1 MQTHSTF
8 YKHPQPSHP
17 RASSRYVRI
26 VTSLNGVALLADQRG
41 HANYSNPAWKMAPPA
56 GANTETGTGVPVIS
70 DFFIKIKEG
79 YQFVI
84 TDMHDKNACLP
95 GTEIYESPISKYCFD
110 GQGGYPTPPPQPSL
124 PPSPPP
130 KPPLPSS
137 PSLPPLAPFACKLDF
152 LTAEVNG
159 NMIQGTD
166 NNLLLEVVA
175 TLQLVDRISETNS
188 YDPYTCKV
196 RESFFYECLDIA
208 SPKTLSSSINGS
220 YGIPASKTSFTWL
233 SDGLNTSSIDHFGGA
248 VRCHD
253 KITGDGAVNS
263 LDLTV
268 LLWYQFEQPPYDRS
282 KLSRSPAEVSTV
294 EGRHDTST
302 RCGTN
307 ETRGSWQL
315 AVADDYCATAH
326 NATVA
331 SGRRLGDAQ
340 ESEQSY
346 TEMAVEVI
354 EWAVVPGEG
363 RWVRIRAVT
372 VLLSL
377 ELYLT
382 GFAIDGGAVLSNEK
396 TPAFNCTVCVPQLSS
411 PDEPTLTF
419 SRYLEYEGVGAERAA
434 ADCARVVGM
443 TPETA
448 LTRNVLSLRQTPA
461 FKACHFDIF
470 LWIPQQPNSG
480 VHVAAYTEAGSF
492 STNRLEQLGATGDC
506 GADFGVKAGSTG
518 MDGRA
523 GQVQHTAACVQYG
536 VDGSQLGAAPSPPP
550 NAQCSTECRFAT
562 GPEQGPRLTCL
573 TLSESMRRTEI
584 QQYFNVV
591 AAPNEACDCTG
602 CCDESFPYAPPFPSS
617 PPLPPPSTPP
627 SGCTNVTLQN
637 RGWQFVSFNCI
648 EGASSF
654 DLVLRSV
661 MFEIDDKI
669 LSREGRLLF
678 ATYDGTKWVGNL
690 VEKGFSSATGYKV
703 FYSGEVDAVLTQSGD
718 AAPVEDVELSSGWN
732 WIGHAPLVSYPI
744 NSGVTTIGGTEFT
757 ANDQIKT
764 RSGSALSFTTYT
776 GSIFEGELTE
786 LMPGVGYEVKV
797 TQAVTFRYVLR

>member
-1 MQTHSTF
+1 M
-8 YKHPQPSHP
+8 
-17 RASSRYVRI
+17 
-26 VTSLNGVALLADQRG
+26 TSLNGVVLLADERG
-41 HANYSNPAWKMAPPA
+41 HANYSSPTWKMAPPA
-56 GANTETGTGVPVIS
+56 GANTETGTGVPVVS

-95 GTEIYESPISKYCFD
+95 GTEIYESPITKYCFD
-110 GQGGYPTPPPQPSL
+110 GQGGYPTPPH
-124 PPSPPP
+124 PSPPP
-130 KPPLPSS
+130 SHPPPVSSPPPPLPPS
-137 PSLPPLAPFACKLDF
+137 PSLPPPAPFDCKLDF
-152 LTAEVNG
+152 LTAEVDG

-220 YGIPASKTSFTWL
+220 YGVPASKTSFTWL

-263 LDLTV
+263 LDLAV
-268 LLWYQFEQPPYDRS
+268 LLWYQFEQPPYHRS

-307 ETRGSWQL
+307 ETRTAWQL
-315 AVADDYCATAH
+315 TVADDYCAVAH

-331 SGRRLGDAQ
+331 SGRRLGDVH

-363 RWVRIRAVT
+363 RWVRIRAAT

-382 GFAIDGGAVLSNEK
+382 GFAIDGGATLSNEK
-396 TPAFNCTVCVPQLSS
+396 TPAFNCTDCVPKFAS
-411 PDEPTLTF
+411 PNETTLTF
-419 SRYLEYEGVGAERAA
+419 ARFLEYEGASAERAA
-434 ADCARVVGM
+434 ADCARIVGA

-448 LTRNVLSLRQTPA
+448 LTRNVIALRQTPA
-461 FKACHFDIF
+461 FQACQFDTF
-470 LWIPQQPNSG
+470 LWIPQHPNSG

-492 STNRLEQLGATGDC
+492 SANRLEQLGATGDC
-506 GADFGVKAGSTG
+506 GTDFGVQAGSTG

-523 GQVQHTAACVQYG
+523 GQVQHTAACVQHG
-536 VDGSQLGAAPSPPP
+536 VEGSQLVTAPSPPRP
-550 NAQCSTECRFAT
+550 
-562 GPEQGPRLTCL
+562 
-573 TLSESMRRTEI
+573 
-584 QQYFNVV
+584 
-591 AAPNEACDCTG
+591 APLEP
-602 CCDESFPYAPPFPSS
+602 SPPPPPSPAPPEPSPPPPPSPAPPEPSPPPPSPSPPPPSPSPPSPSPPPPSPSPPPPSS
-617 PPLPPPSTPP
+617 PPPPPPSTPP
-627 SGCTNVTLQN
+627 SGCMDITLQTQ
-637 RGWQFVSFNCI
+637 GWQFISFNCI

-654 DLVLRSV
+654 DLVLRSA

-669 LSREGRLLF
+669 LSREARLLF

-690 VEKGFSSATGYKV
+690 EEKGFSSARGYKML
-703 FYSGEVDAVLTQSGD
+703 YSGEVGAVLTQSGD

-744 NSGVTTIGGTEFT
+744 NSGVTTIGGTQFT

-764 RSGSALSFTTYT
+764 RLGSALSFTTYS
-776 GSIFEGELTE
+776 GSKFEGGLTE
-786 LMPGVGYEVKV
+786 LTPGVGYEVKV
-797 TQAVTFRYVLR
+797 TQAVTFRYVLP

>member
-1 MQTHSTF
+1 M
-8 YKHPQPSHP
+8 
-17 RASSRYVRI
+17 
-26 VTSLNGVALLADQRG
+26 
-41 HANYSNPAWKMAPPA
+41 
-56 GANTETGTGVPVIS
+56 
-70 DFFIKIKEG
+70 
-79 YQFVI
+79 
-84 TDMHDKNACLP
+84 
-95 GTEIYESPISKYCFD
+95 
-110 GQGGYPTPPPQPSL
+110 
-124 PPSPPP
+124 
-130 KPPLPSS
+130 
-137 PSLPPLAPFACKLDF
+137 
-152 LTAEVNG
+152 
-159 NMIQGTD
+159 
-166 NNLLLEVVA
+166 
-175 TLQLVDRISETNS
+175 DRISETNS

-208 SPKTLSSSINGS
+208 SPKTLGSSINGS
-220 YGIPASKTSFTWL
+220 YGIPASKTPFTWL

-248 VRCHD
+248 VCCHD

-263 LDLTV
+263 LDLAV

-307 ETRGSWQL
+307 ETRTAWQL
-315 AVADDYCATAH
+315 AVADDYCTTAH

-363 RWVRIRAVT
+363 RWVRIRAAT

-419 SRYLEYEGVGAERAA
+419 ARFLEYEGVGAERAA

-480 VHVAAYTEAGSF
+480 VHVAAYTAAGSF

-536 VDGSQLGAAPSPPP
+536 VEGSHLGAAPSPPRP
-550 NAQCSTECRFAT
+550 
-562 GPEQGPRLTCL
+562 
-573 TLSESMRRTEI
+573 
-584 QQYFNVV
+584 
-591 AAPNEACDCTG
+591 
-602 CCDESFPYAPPFPSS
+602 APPEPSPPPPPSPAPPEPSPPPPPSPAPPEPSPPPLSPSLPPPSPSPPSPSPPPPSPLLPPPSS
-617 PPLPPPSTPP
+617 PPPPPPSTPP
-627 SGCTNVTLQN
+627 SGCKDITLQTQ
-637 RGWQFVSFNCI
+637 GWQFISFNCI

-654 DLVLRSV
+654 DLVLRSA

-678 ATYDGTKWVGNL
+678 ATYDGAKWVGNL
-690 VEKGFSSATGYKV
+690 EEKGFSSARGYKV
-703 FYSGEVDAVLTQSGD
+703 LYSGEVGAVLTQSGD

-744 NSGVTTIGGTEFT
+744 NSGVTTIGGTQFT

-764 RSGSALSFTTYT
+764 RLGSALSFTTYT
-776 GSIFEGELTE
+776 GSKFEGGLTE
-786 LMPGVGYEVKV
+786 LTPGVGYEVKV
-797 TQAVTFRYVLR
+797 TQAVTFRYVLP